1 MIVNELVVEWINNK
15 VSEDP
20 EFWEEYSPKIGNIT
34 IEGYDV
40 NNNLIFVN
48 YNREGTLF
56 IRTFNFENIVKNV
69 VTYEKAKELLKNI
82 EDNSESINPTE
93 ISESL
98 KILETLIFSWI
109 NDRVNKD
116 PTFWEEYKPAEGD
129 WLSFYDSNYKNEK
142 LWIVVYK
149 AKDKPENDA
158 AGNKKLHRTF
168 ELKDIFES

>member
-1 MIVNELVVEWINNK
+1 MIVNELVIEWINNK

-40 NNNLIFVN
+40 DNDLIFVN

-56 IRTFNFENIVKNV
+56 IRTFNFRDIVKNI

-93 ISESL
+93 I
-98 KILETLIFSWI
+98 
-109 NDRVNKD
+109 
-116 PTFWEEYKPAEGD
+116 
-129 WLSFYDSNYKNEK
+129 
-142 LWIVVYK
+142 
-149 AKDKPENDA
+149 
-158 AGNKKLHRTF
+158 
-168 ELKDIFES
+168 